1 MPSGV
6 SKKVPFDLQDFTPY
20 LLNQAAEAT
29 SRGFEAYYRSK
40 YGMLRSEW
48 RVVFHLGHHGEL
60 TAKDIC
66 ARARIHKTKVSRAVQ
81 ALEDKRFLLRKE
93 RAEDRR
99 HEDLFLTAAGC
110 RVFDDLSREA
120 QRFDAAL
127 LEGFSLAQREQ
138 LQHFLRRLAERHTS
152 KR

>member
-1 MPSGV
+1 MPSEV
-6 SKKVPFDLQDFTPY
+6 SKKVPFDLQNFTPY

-48 RVVFHLGHHGEL
+48 RVVFHLGHYGEL

-66 ARARIHKTKVSRAVQ
+66 VRARIHKTKISRAVQ
-81 ALEDKRFLLRKE
+81 ALENKRFLLRKE

-99 HEDLFLTAAGC
+99 HEDLLLTAAGH

-120 QRFDAAL
+120 QRFDATL

-138 LQHFLRRLAERHTS
+138 LRRFLRTLAERHAS